1 MSGTEGDDEYL
12 EPAPFILME
21 AGEIFDGKERWFTR
35 AAWEL
40 HTRAVPHSAAC
51 GHPGY
56 IPDDYLEHLNGLGIE
71 AQELTRL

>member
-40 HTRAVPHSAAC
+40 HTRAVPRPAAT
-51 GHPGY
+51 PA
-56 IPDDYLEHLNGLGIE
+56 ISPTI
-71 AQELTRL
+71 TSST